1 MKRLLITVALLFTS
15 LTVYAQ
21 YNGYNFSISS
31 NLVYTTS
38 AEIYLNPN
46 AVDPVIRNRSFEIQD
61 VLNPSLDLRYRISE
75 PLIAGICIE
84 YMNSSQTGRN
94 LAVYEGNNEIRL
106 ETEDGFILIPVEASV
121 YYVMPFSTQAF
132 KFLMGAGVGV
142 YTGEFTRKFGDTDV
156 STIERQSAFGI
167 QVSISMEYLPLER
180 LGMRFEMK
188 FRDPEFKTRNRY
200 NKDTVIYNGTEITIL
215 RNSFDAKI
223 NVNGVTFLLGAAFY
237 F

>member
-1 MKRLLITVALLFTS
+1 MKKLLTTIAILFIFS
-15 LTVYAQ
+15 AANAQ
-21 YNGYNFSISS
+21 YNGYDFSISS

-61 VLNPSLDLRYRISE
+61 VLNPSIDLRYRISE
-75 PLIAGICIE
+75 PLIAGICVE
-84 YMNSSQTGRN
+84 YMKSSQSGRN
-94 LAVYEGNNEIRL
+94 LVVYEGNNEIRL
-106 ETEDGFILIPVEASV
+106 ETEDGFILIPIEASV

-132 KFLMGAGVGV
+132 KFLMGAGIGM
-142 YTGEFTRKFGDTDV
+142 YNGEFTRNFGDTDV
-156 STIERQSAFGI
+156 STIERQTAFGI
-167 QVSISMEYLPLER
+167 QVSISMEYLPLDR
-180 LGMRFEMK
+180 AGLRFEMK

-200 NKDTVIYNGTEITIL
+200 NKDKVIYNGNEITIL

-223 NVNGVTFLLGAAFY
+223 NVNGVTFLLGAALY